1 VQVANDLMLILEPD
15 PAAQSV
21 LYAVADRLGCE
32 KVTTDSLKALNE
44 LLTTRSPS
52 IVAMAVDGVDG
63 DFLAH
68 FQTLAQHGARPATL
82 LVGDVSARVLAGAK
96 RLAES
101 RGLRVIGAAPRPLD
115 GVLIEQLL
123 TPFLTAAPPIP
134 REELEQALL
143 EHELF
148 LQYQPKL
155 IIAGA
160 VPKIHGVEALVR
172 WQHPRRGLLQPRHFL
187 GAVEEYNLMSRLTD
201 FVMTE
206 AVRQAGVWQ
215 TNGVPLEMVVNLS
228 PRLVRDRDFPERLS
242 MLLRESEFPPDQLT
256 LDVTESTSTQDRGL
270 MLDVFTRL
278 RVLGVG
284 LSLDNFGTGLSS
296 LTELYRL
303 PFSEI
308 KVDHTLIADVVRERE
323 AQLIV
328 QAIANLA
335 HTLQLSVCA
344 EGVETRQTLEF
355 IRFIGFDTAQGRFF
369 AEPANGAEIERIV
382 QAWPSSGPA
391 ATGSWQALK
400 PSDFDRTSTA
410 VRPMHAFKDDGRKS
424 M

>member
-1 VQVANDLMLILEPD
+1 
-15 PAAQSV
+15 
-21 LYAVADRLGCE
+21 
-32 KVTTDSLKALNE
+32 
-44 LLTTRSPS
+44 
-52 IVAMAVDGVDG
+52 
-63 DFLAH
+63 
-68 FQTLAQHGARPATL
+68 
-82 LVGDVSARVLAGAK
+82 
-96 RLAES
+96 
-101 RGLRVIGAAPRPLD
+101 LRVIGIAGRPLD
-115 GVLIEQLL
+115 GIAIEQLL
-123 TPFLTAAPPIP
+123 TPFLMAAPPIP
-134 REELEQALL
+134 REELEQALVD
-143 EHELF
+143 HELF
-148 LQYQPKL
+148 LLYQPKL
-155 IIAGA
+155 IIASA
-160 VPKIHGVEALVR
+160 VPKIQGVEALIR

-187 GAVEEYNLMSRLTD
+187 GAVEEYDLMAPLTD

-215 TNGVPLEMVVNLS
+215 TKGLGLEMVINLS
-228 PRLVRDRDFPERLS
+228 PRLVRDRDFPERLAT
-242 MLLRESEFPPDQLT
+242 LLRESEFPPEQLT
-256 LDVTESTSTQDRGL
+256 LDVTESTSSQDRSL

-308 KVDHTLIADVVRERE
+308 KVDHSLIADVVRERE

-328 QAIANLA
+328 QAIANLG
-335 HTLQLSVCA
+335 HTLQLGVCA

-369 AEPANGAEIERIV
+369 AEPAHGGEIERIV

-400 PSDFDRTSTA
+400 PIDFDSTSTA
-410 VRPMHAFKDDGRKS
+410 VRPMRAFKDDGQKTT
-424 M
+424 

>member
-1 VQVANDLMLILEPD
+1 MQAANDLLLILEPD
-15 PAAQSV
+15 PASQDV
-21 LYAVADRLGCE
+21 LNAVAGRLGCE
-32 KVTTDSLKALNE
+32 RVSTDSLKALQE
-44 LLTTRSPS
+44 LLSARRPT
-52 IVAMAVDGVDG
+52 IVVMAVDGVDG
-63 DFLAH
+63 EFLAH

-82 LVGDVSARVLAGAK
+82 LIGDVSSRVLAGAK

-101 RGLRVIGAAPRPLD
+101 RGLRVIGIAGRPLD
-115 GVLIEQLL
+115 GIAIEQLL
-123 TPFLTAAPPIP
+123 TPFLLAAPPIP
-134 REELEQALL
+134 REELEHALE

-148 LQYQPKL
+148 LLYQPKL
-155 IIAGA
+155 IIASA
-160 VPKIHGVEALVR
+160 VPKIQGVEALVR

-187 GAVEEYNLMSRLTD
+187 GAVEEYDLMARLTD

-215 TNGVPLEMVVNLS
+215 AKGLGLEMVVNLS
-228 PRLVRDRDFPERLS
+228 PKLVRDRDFPERLAT
-242 MLLRESEFPPDQLT
+242 LLRESEFPPEQLT
-256 LDVTESTSTQDRGL
+256 LDVVESTSSQDRSL

-328 QAIANLA
+328 QAIANLG
-335 HTLQLSVCA
+335 HTLQLGVCA

-369 AEPANGAEIERIV
+369 AEPAHGGEIERIV

-400 PSDFDRTSTA
+400 PIDFDSTSTA
-410 VRPMHAFKDDGRKS
+410 VRPMRAYKDDGQKTI
-424 M
+424 